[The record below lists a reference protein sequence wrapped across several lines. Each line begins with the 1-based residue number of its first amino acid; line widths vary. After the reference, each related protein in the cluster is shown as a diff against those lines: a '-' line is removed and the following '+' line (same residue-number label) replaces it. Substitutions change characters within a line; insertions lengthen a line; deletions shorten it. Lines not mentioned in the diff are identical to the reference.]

1 MPVRL
6 RAKFAAL
13 GTSDENLGSLL
24 TPLCGQPESILKRWH
39 LPSILFVI
47 LFITWSCILSVGRR
61 PPQPST
67 STFHAST
74 ELVSVPVVVRDRY
87 GNRVHGLT
95 KNDFRI
101 LENGHEVE
109 IRSFESMANPG
120 LPTMARDPAK
130 VQTVVSRTMGAVPII
145 LFFDQLNT
153 PANEQSAVRRRLA
166 LWYLAQ
172 QPLTAPPCV
181 VLYTGSMLRIVQ
193 QPTMAAAKVRAAIE
207 SIPTTINSEGAG
219 AAGELPLPAGA
230 MKIWKLGL
238 GMGRCGQLRG
248 WIISGS
254 GQLVPVITNLP

>member
-1 MPVRL
+1 
-6 RAKFAAL
+6 
-13 GTSDENLGSLL
+13 
-24 TPLCGQPESILKRWH
+24 
-39 LPSILFVI
+39 
-47 LFITWSCILSVGRR
+47 
-61 PPQPST
+61 
-67 STFHAST
+67 
-74 ELVSVPVVVRDRY
+74 VRDRY

-153 PANEQSAVRRRLA
+153 PANEQSEVRRRLA
-166 LWYLAQ
+166 LWYLPQ
-172 QPLTAPPCV
+172 QTLTAPTCV